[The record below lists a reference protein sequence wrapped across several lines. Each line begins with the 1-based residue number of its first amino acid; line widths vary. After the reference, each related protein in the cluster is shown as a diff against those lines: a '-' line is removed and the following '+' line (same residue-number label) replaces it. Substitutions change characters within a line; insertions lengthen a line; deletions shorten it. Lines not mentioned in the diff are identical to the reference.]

1 MMVIML
7 LAIKKAPCGAFLVNR
22 VGVLSDSACWRH
34 ADCFAVKRSTGLE
47 NHVAVSFRKQG
58 VVTAHADVRASVE
71 LGAALTYQDVAGDDC
86 LTTEFFN
93 AKSFRL

>member
-22 VGVLSDSACWRH
+22 IGVLSSLACWCH
-34 ADCFAVKRSTGLE
+34 ADCFAVKRSADLE
-47 NHVAVSFRKQG
+47 SYVTVSFREQR
-58 VVTAHADVRASVE
+58 VITAHAYVGTRVE
-71 LGAALTYQDVAGDDC
+71 LGATLTYQDIAGNDC
-86 LTTEFFN
+86 LTAEFFN

>member
-22 VGVLSDSACWRH
+22 IGALSSLACWRH
-34 ADCFAVKRSTGLE
+34 ADCFAVKRSADLE
-47 NHVAVSFRKQG
+47 SHVAVSFCEQR
-58 VVTAHADVRASVE
+58 VVTAHADVRTRVE
-71 LGAALTYQDVAGDDC
+71 LGATLTDQDVAGDDC